1 MPTARKTKSGNWR
14 CQAFDRVEVLPDG
27 KKKYHHRSF
36 TARTK
41 YETERL
47 AAEYMANKNRPTCEL
62 QFGDALNKYFDAKSN
77 TLSPST
83 LKGYKALQRTAYGHI
98 ASMRLDKITSE
109 DAQVCINLYAADHS
123 AKSCR
128 NALGLLTAVINTF
141 LPDTTIHV
149 TLPQPKAVD
158 YYTPSDEDIKKL
170 MTELKN
176 EELKRAVLLS
186 AFGTLRRS
194 EVCGLKDT
202 DIDGNTI
209 TVRRAKVESESGW
222 VVKDFPKNDTSNRT
236 IIYPDFVIQA
246 VSGREGF
253 LVRMTPKRL
262 DVAFQRA
269 RKRAGLPYFRFH
281 DLRAYSVSIAHAI
294 GIPDAYLMQRGG
306 WKTDSTFKK
315 IYRRAISDKN
325 RELSAKLNAHFE
337 KLHS

>member
-1 MPTARKTKSGNWR
+1 MPTARKTKSGSWR
-14 CQAFDRVEVLPDG
+14 CQAFDHVEILPDG

-41 YETERL
+41 YEAERL
-47 AAEYMANKNRPTCEL
+47 AAEFMANKNRPTCEL
-62 QFGDALNKYFDAKSN
+62 KLTEAIDKYFEIKSN

-83 LKGYKALQRTAYGHI
+83 LKGYKALQRSAYAPI

-109 DAQVCINLYAADHS
+109 EAQDCINQYAANHS
-123 AKSCR
+123 AKTCR
-128 NALGLLTAVINTF
+128 NALGLLTAVMTTF
-141 LPDTTIHV
+141 LPDTTIRV
-149 TLPQPKAVD
+149 TLPQAKAID
-158 YYTPSDEDIKKL
+158 YYTPSDDDIKRL
-170 MTELKN
+170 MAELKN

-194 EVCGLKDT
+194 EVCGLMDT
-202 DIDGNTI
+202 DIKDNTI

-294 GIPDAYLMQRGG
+294 GIPDSYLMRRGG
-306 WKTDSTFKK
+306 WKSPDTYRK
-315 IYRRAISDKN
+315 IYRRVIGDEDA
-325 RELSAKLNAHFE
+325 ELTAKLNEHFE
-337 KLHS
+337 TLHS